1 MGGRSSFS
9 CFSWPWSLSRPD
21 GRRGWCCGANPEKA
35 PGPEGRRPDRSAQ
48 RRPGGVEGE
57 SQACVQCDA
66 WVHQGDPPGRR
77 GPPPRG
83 GARGYPRVSKLP
95 GKKEAETEILV
106 RVVC

>member
-9 CFSWPWSLSRPD
+9 CFSWLWSLSRPD

-35 PGPEGRRPDRSAQ
+35 PGPEGRRLDRSAQ

-57 SQACVQCDA
+57 SQARLQRDK
-66 WVHQGDPPGRR
+66 WVHQGNPPGRR
-77 GPPPRG
+77 GASARS
-83 GARGYPRVSKLP
+83 GARGNPRVSKLS

-106 RVVC
+106 TVVS